1 MKRSLFSI
9 VALLVIASMVL
20 AACGPTEEPTTA
32 PEAPEA
38 TEAPAAEPTEAEAE
52 EPAEPAPGEGVVIT
66 VAAGAVGQELE
77 LTKAAAQRYMDAN
90 PNVTV
95 NVLDTPDM
103 VQDRLGLYLQF
114 FEAQSPEVDIYQI
127 DVIWPGDLAE
137 HFVDLYEY
145 GAASV
150 AAEHFPAIIQNNTV
164 DGKLIGIPWFTDAG
178 LLYYRTD
185 LLEKYGYDSGPT
197 TWDELQEMAQTIQ
210 DGERAEGNQDFWG
223 FVWQGNAYEGL
234 TCDALEWIKSND
246 GGTIVSSD
254 KVITINNENAIE
266 IVDQAA
272 GWVGTISPP
281 GVTGFAEEDARNMWQ
296 AGNAAFMRNWPYA
309 YSLGQGEDS
318 AVAGVFDVSPLPAGM
333 SGAGAATL
341 GGWQLAVSKYSENPD
356 VAADVALFLASA
368 EEQKL
373 RAIEGSFNPTVMS
386 LYQDPDVLAA
396 TPFFGSLYD
405 VFINAVARP
414 STATA
419 PQYNE
424 TSTLFF
430 QAIHSVLT
438 GDVDALTALE
448 ELELD
453 LQDLLGFEVG
463 AP

>member
-1 MKRSLFSI
+1 MKRTLFSI
-9 VALLVIASMVL
+9 VALLVVMSMLL
-20 AACGPTEEPTTA
+20 AACGSTPEPT
-32 PEAPEA
+32 EAPEVQP

-52 EPAEPAPGEGVVIT
+52 EPAEGEKVSVT
-66 VAAGAVGQELE
+66 VAAGNVGQELE
-77 LTKAAAQRYMDAN
+77 LTKAAAAAYMEMN

-95 NVLDTPDM
+95 NVLDTPDF

-114 FEAQSPEVDIYQI
+114 FEAQSPEVDVYQI

-137 HFVDLYEY
+137 HFVDLNDY

-150 AAEHFPAIIQNNTV
+150 ATEHFPAIIQNNTV
-164 DGKLIGIPWFTDAG
+164 DGALIGIPWFTDAG

-185 LLEKYGYDSGPT
+185 LLEKYGYDSGPA
-197 TWDELQEMAQTIQ
+197 TWDELEEMAQAIQ

-223 FVWQGNAYEGL
+223 YVWQGNAYEGL

-254 KVITINNENAIE
+254 GVITINNENATE

-281 GVTGFAEEDARNMWQ
+281 GVTGFGEEDARNMWQ

-309 YSLGQGEDS
+309 YSLGNADDS
-318 AVAGVFDVSPLPAGM
+318 VIAGIFDVSPLPAGK

-356 VAADVALFLASA
+356 VAADVALFMASYDQ
-368 EEQKL
+368 QKI
-373 RAIEGSFNPTVMS
+373 RAIEGSFNPTIMS
-386 LYQDPDVLAA
+386 LYQDPDVLEAA
-396 TPFFGSLYD
+396 PFFGSLYD

-430 QAIHSVLT
+430 QAVHSVLT
-438 GDVDALTALE
+438 GSNDAQTALE

-463 AP
+463 TP